1 MAMKDDRIFI
11 VACKVYREEYFWN
24 VRIGFYYGN
33 EAFTYVSAYDVGT
46 EEELQEGVFRGLHEI
61 KNGEFTVKDD
71 VGFLEWITSPDM
83 VQTLAKSAEKI
94 KATDKKHL
102 SLTERVLRI

>member
-1 MAMKDDRIFI
+1 MNDKILI
-11 VACKVYREEYFWN
+11 VGVKGYREEYFWN
-24 VRIGFYYGN
+24 VRVGFYYGS

-71 VGFLEWITSPDM
+71 TGFLEWITSPEM
-83 VQTLAKSAEKI
+83 IQTLAKSAEKI
-94 KATDKKHL
+94 KNTDKKHL